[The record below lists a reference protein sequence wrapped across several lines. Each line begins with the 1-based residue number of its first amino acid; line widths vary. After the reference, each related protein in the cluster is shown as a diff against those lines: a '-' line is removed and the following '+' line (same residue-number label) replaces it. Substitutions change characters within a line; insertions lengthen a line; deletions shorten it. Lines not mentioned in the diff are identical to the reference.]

1 MKMSPR
7 SLARVWLKLGA
18 VLFLPAVAH
27 ADTPCVGVGSRAVYR
42 NYGYDHIVYL
52 TNRCAHAAA
61 CDVSTDVN
69 PTAEHVTVPPKER
82 IEVLTFRG
90 SPASAFTPHVTCRPA
105 P

>member
-1 MKMSPR
+1 MR
-7 SLARVWLKLGA
+7 RLVQVSLGLTASLFVA
-18 VLFLPAVAH
+18 VVTR
-27 ADTPCVGVGSRAVYR
+27 ADAPCVGVSSRAVYR

-52 TNRCAHAAA
+52 TSRCDRAAT

-90 SPASAFTPHVTCRPA
+90 SPASAFTPHVTCRPSS
-105 P
+105 